1 MKIKL
6 STIRNN
12 YSGISKIFLLIL
24 SVVCIVSLFPKEGK
38 FKYEFQK
45 GKPWMHND
53 LIAPF
58 DFAIIKSDYEV
69 SLEKKQILK
78 SIKPYFIFNQELTA
92 KKRNEF
98 LSNLDKEWKLK
109 YSEDT
114 KSNYDKDINFEFAT
128 KIIDSVFNIGIIKH
142 HPEIE
147 NKSKNFTVIIVKN
160 NVAKEIH
167 LGDLFTVT
175 TAVRFISKELNSNS
189 KIDRTL
195 LLQELRKAIV
205 QNLVFDPIKTK
216 TEKKDLINNISSTRG
231 MVQKGERIISKGE
244 LVNLEKFQ
252 ILESLKDDY
261 EEQLGASSNYYAI
274 LIGQIILVSI
284 AIFVFTMFLL
294 FFRKDIYE
302 NTKKL
307 ILSLLLIIIMVILTS
322 VVLRY
327 NPDYLYLVPLCL
339 APIIIRAFFDTRLA
353 LFIHVITI
361 IIISFL
367 VPNSL
372 EFVFLQLIA
381 GIITIISVKSLQKR
395 SQFFLTIV
403 YIFLTYSII
412 HIGMTLIQDG
422 KLENIDLL
430 LFGLFAG
437 SAILTFFAFPLIF
450 VFEKIFGF
458 ITDVSLMEYSD
469 TNNKLLREL
478 ATKAPGT
485 FQHSI
490 QVSNLAEEAILEIGG
505 NALLARTGALYHDV
519 GKSLIPMYFIE
530 NQSSGY
536 NPHDELSYEESA
548 KIIISHI
555 IKGIELAK
563 KHKLPEQIIDFI
575 RTHHGTKRADYFY
588 YMHKKSGDD
597 ELVDDKV
604 FEYHGPIPFSK
615 ETSVVMMADAVE
627 AASRS
632 LKMPT
637 EEKISELI
645 DKIINKQFELE
656 QFMNSDITLK
666 EITKIKKI
674 FKKKLLNIH
683 HIRVEYPD

>member
-1 MKIKL
+1 MKKLL

-12 YSGISKIFLLIL
+12 YSGISKIFLLTL

-38 FKYEFQK
+38 FKYEFLND
-45 GKPWMHND
+45 KPWSHED

-58 DFAIIKSDYEV
+58 DFAIIKSDEEV
-69 SLEKKQILK
+69 NAEKKQILGTL
-78 SIKPYFIFNQELTA
+78 KPYFVFDQKITDN
-92 KKRNEF
+92 KRNEF
-98 LSNLDKEWKLK
+98 FENLEKEWELK
-109 YSEDT
+109 YSVESPNN
-114 KSNYDKDINFEFAT
+114 KYKDKIFEIAT
-128 KIIDSVFNIGIIKH
+128 KIIDSVLNTGIIQYH
-142 HPEIE
+142 SEIE
-147 NKSKNFTVIIVKN
+147 KKPTDFPIILVKN
-160 NVAKEIH
+160 KIANEIM
-167 LGDLFTVT
+167 LGDLFTVS
-175 TAVRFISKELNSNS
+175 TAENFIGSELKKYEKVDSS
-189 KIDRTL
+189 FF
-195 LLQELRKAIV
+195 LQLFQKAIA
-205 QNLVFDPIKTK
+205 QNIVFDATKTK
-216 TEKKDLINNISSTRG
+216 SEKDNLINNIFLKRG

-244 LVNLEKFQ
+244 VINPEKFQ
-252 ILESLKDDY
+252 ILESLKIEY
-261 EEQLGASSNYYAI
+261 EQQLGSSSNYYAI

-284 AIFVFTMFLL
+284 AIFVFIMFLL
-294 FFRKDIYE
+294 YFRKDIYE

-307 ILSLLLIIIMVILTS
+307 ILTLLLIIIMVILTS
-322 VVLRY
+322 VVLRFNSY
-327 NPDYLYLVPLCL
+327 YLYLVPLCL

-353 LFIHVITI
+353 LFIHIITI

-381 GIITIISVKSLQKR
+381 GIITIISVKNLQKR
-395 SQFFLTIV
+395 SQFFLTTV

-412 HIGMTLIQDG
+412 QIGMTLIQEG
-422 KLENIDLL
+422 KLENIDYR

-437 SAILTFFAFPLIF
+437 SAILTIFAYPLIF

-469 TNNKLLREL
+469 TNNKLLRDL

-485 FQHSI
+485 FQHSV
-490 QVSNLAEEAILEIGG
+490 QVSNLAEEALLEIGG

-519 GKSLIPMYFIE
+519 GKTDMAMYFIE

-536 NPHDELSYEESA
+536 NPHDELSFDESA
-548 KIIISHI
+548 KIIISHV
-555 IKGIELAK
+555 IKGIERAK
-563 KHKLPEQIIDFI
+563 KHNLPEQLIDFI
-575 RTHHGTKRADYFY
+575 RTHHGTKRTDYFY
-588 YMHKKSGDD
+588 IMHKKSDNTDEIDD
-597 ELVDDKV
+597 EIFD
-604 FEYHGPIPFSK
+604 YHGPIPFSK

-632 LKMPT
+632 LNMPT
-637 EEKISELI
+637 EEKINELV
-645 DKIINKQFELE
+645 DKIIQGQFELE

-683 HIRVEYPD
+683 HIRVEYPE